1 MTLNA
6 KAIAVAVVAVVA
18 ALLLWNA
25 GVAYGRYQAGMDE
38 VNQLKAATTGAAD
51 PRLAP

>member
-25 GVAYGRYQAGMDE
+25 GVAYGRYQAVYSRLIE
-38 VNQLKAATTGAAD
+38 GAIIS
-51 PRLAP
+51 PL